1 MVYRV
6 VCTGIP
12 TMVYRVVC
20 TGRDTHHGVQG
31 SMHRGY
37 PTRIQQGGVYTTRVH
52 REAYI
57 PPGYQ
62 GGLPTYNQEGLPTYN
77 QEGLPT
83 LGERLKPL
91 RREGVSLRREA

>member
-6 VCTGIP
+6 VCTEGIP
-12 TMVYRVVC
+12 P
-20 TGRDTHHGVQG
+20 
-31 SMHRGY
+31 GY
-37 PTRIQQGGVYTTRVH
+37 S